1 MHSVHPVHLYTQ
13 CAQYTHLALPVSS
26 TSWLEEQKGLCD
38 PAEGE
43 VTWYKDTYINATSAN
58 KRAAFYCLRLS
69 WNGVQCHQLCDP
81 TDAVGG
87 PEEQME
93 TLEGRN
99 TGVVR
104 HQVELHPLTR
114 IALATS
120 P

>member
-1 MHSVHPVHLYTQ
+1 VHSVHLYTQ
-13 CAQYTHLALPVSS
+13 CTQYTHLALPVSS

-87 PEEQME
+87 PKEQME

>member
-1 MHSVHPVHLYTQ
+1 M
-13 CAQYTHLALPVSS
+13 CS
-26 TSWLEEQKGLCD
+26 TSWLEEQRGLCD

-43 VTWYKDTYINATSAN
+43 VTWYKHTYINATSIN

-81 TDAVGG
+81 TDIGA
-87 PEEQME
+87 EQQMN

-104 HQVELHPLTR
+104 HQVELHPLTM
-114 IALATS
+114 IALTTS

>member
-1 MHSVHPVHLYTQ
+1 M
-13 CAQYTHLALPVSS
+13 SS
-26 TSWLEEQKGLCD
+26 TSWLEEQRGLCD

-43 VTWYKDTYINATSAN
+43 VTWYKDTYINATSVN

-69 WNGVQCHQLCDP
+69 WNGVQCHQLCDE
-81 TDAVGG
+81 TDIGA
-87 PEEQME
+87 EAQMS

-104 HQVELHPLTR
+104 HQVEPHTLTM
-114 IALATS
+114 IALTTS